1 MNWRNSGKR
10 YGSVSIGLHWL
21 MLFLIIA
28 VYALMEFRGYFPKG
42 SAERAT
48 MRTWHYMLG
57 LSVLALVALR
67 LILNLSSLSPGI
79 TPEPPPWQKWISKL
93 VHFALYAF
101 MIFMPVAGWLTVSAA
116 GDPIPFFG
124 LHLPALIGPNEAL
137 SESIEDL
144 HKSGATV
151 GYFLVGLHAA
161 AALFHHYFLRDNTL
175 RRMLPI
181 RK

>member
-1 MNWRNSGKR
+1 MNWRNSDKR
-10 YGSVSIGLHWL
+10 YGSISIGLHWL
-21 MLFLIIA
+21 MLGLIIA
-28 VYALMEFRGYFPKG
+28 VYALMEFRGYFPRG
-42 SAERAT
+42 SAERSL

-57 LSVLALVALR
+57 LSVLVLAALR
-67 LILNLSSLSPGI
+67 LFISLSSPSPAI
-79 TPEPPPWQKWISKL
+79 TPDPPGWQKSTSRL
-93 VHFALYAF
+93 VHFFLYAF

-124 LHLPALIGPNEAL
+124 LHLPALIGTNEAL
-137 SESIEDL
+137 SEAIEDV

-175 RRMLPI
+175 RRMLPF
-181 RK
+181 RT